1 MRPILETEWPK
12 FFVTIKPKSIRF
24 SPSKLRVRILFVL
37 SQLKSTLPCRQ
48 FQMEEIDDMFESSLN
63 LEEIHFKEGYSEGY
77 EHGLDQGKEEGQQ
90 VGLKVGFEVGEELGF
105 YRGCI
110 NVWNSVIQVD
120 PTRFSDR
127 VQKMIK
133 QMDELVA
140 KYPVMDPENESIQG
154 VMDGLRLKFRAVC
167 ATLNVKLEY
176 IGYPKTAQDSKE
188 FEF

>member
-1 MRPILETEWPK
+1 MEMET
-12 FFVTIKPKSIRF
+12 
-24 SPSKLRVRILFVL
+24 
-37 SQLKSTLPCRQ
+37 
-48 FQMEEIDDMFESSLN
+48 DDMFESSLN

-77 EHGLDQGKEEGQQ
+77 GHGLDQGKEEGQQ

>member
-1 MRPILETEWPK
+1 ME
-12 FFVTIKPKSIRF
+12 
-24 SPSKLRVRILFVL
+24 
-37 SQLKSTLPCRQ
+37 
-48 FQMEEIDDMFESSLN
+48 MEEIDDMFESSLN

-77 EHGLDQGKEEGQQ
+77 GHGLDQGKEEGQQ

-140 KYPVMDPENESIQG
+140 KYPIMDPENKSIQG

>member
-1 MRPILETEWPK
+1 ME
-12 FFVTIKPKSIRF
+12 
-24 SPSKLRVRILFVL
+24 
-37 SQLKSTLPCRQ
+37 
-48 FQMEEIDDMFESSLN
+48 MEEIDDMFESSLN
-63 LEEIHFKEGYSEGY
+63 LEEINFKEGYSEGY
-77 EHGLDQGKEEGQQ
+77 GHGLDQGKEEGQQ

-167 ATLNVKLEY
+167 ATLNIKLEY

>member
-1 MRPILETEWPK
+1 METEE
-12 FFVTIKPKSIRF
+12 
-24 SPSKLRVRILFVL
+24 
-37 SQLKSTLPCRQ
+37 
-48 FQMEEIDDMFESSLN
+48 MEDMFESSLN

-77 EHGLDQGKEEGQQ
+77 EHGLVQGKEEGQQ
-90 VGLKVGFEVGEELGF
+90 VGLKSGFEAGEELGF

-110 NVWNSVIQVD
+110 DIWNSVIQLD

-140 KYPVMDPENESIQG
+140 KYPVMDPENESVQE

-167 ATLNVKLEY
+167 ATLSVKLEY

-188 FEF
+188 LGF

>member
-1 MRPILETEWPK
+1 MEMET
-12 FFVTIKPKSIRF
+12 
-24 SPSKLRVRILFVL
+24 
-37 SQLKSTLPCRQ
+37 
-48 FQMEEIDDMFESSLN
+48 DDMFESSLN

-77 EHGLDQGKEEGQQ
+77 RHGLDQGKEEGQQ